1 MRPGLPVQAAGSASA
16 ADRPREIRATPAAP
30 GEAAL
35 RTAYLDLLRLS
46 LCDLAGAGTTAV
58 RGLPQGRL
66 VSRELGTGDLHVRA
80 HGRDWPLHA
89 LTMTGLVRL
98 DDLQQC
104 VETIVHDS
112 IAGDLIETGSW
123 RGGSSILMRA
133 TLDSLGADDR
143 MVWVADSFQG
153 FPEPDASPDLD
164 DAGSGHA
171 GSLAPY
177 FAAFDYLAAPLEEV
191 QDAFARLGYVDG
203 VRFVPGFFEQTL
215 PELAV
220 GEHRWSVIRLDGDTY
235 DVTHLALRCLYPSL
249 SPGGFLIV
257 DDYFDIGECR
267 RAVDDFRHEHSIE
280 EQVEQVDWSCAQWRR
295 TSERPIEPYA
305 PPVGKAA
312 APRRPM
318 KRPPRR
324 PVPTERELELD
335 RQLKELGERLGG
347 LEDELARARA
357 IEERLREITD
367 STSWRLTRPLREL
380 SLRLRALRR

>member
-1 MRPGLPVQAAGSASA
+1 MRPGLPTRAAGSASA
-16 ADRPREIRATPAAP
+16 ADRLQEIGAAPAAP

-66 VSRELGTGDLHVRA
+66 VSHELGTGDLNVRA

-104 VETIVHDS
+104 VETIVRDS
-112 IAGDLIETGSW
+112 IAGDLIETGAW

-133 TLDSLGADDR
+133 TLDSFGAVDR
-143 MVWVADSFQG
+143 TVWVADSFQG
-153 FPEPDASPDLD
+153 FPEPEATPDPP
-164 DAGSGHA
+164 DAGSAYA

-177 FAAFDYLAAPLEEV
+177 FAAFDYLAVQLEEV
-191 QDAFARLGYVDG
+191 QEAFARLGYLHG

-215 PELAV
+215 PGLTG
-220 GEHRWSVIRLDGDTY
+220 GERRWSVIRLDGDTY
-235 DVTHLALRCLYPSL
+235 DVTVLALRCLYPRL
-249 SPGGFLIV
+249 SPGGYLIV
-257 DDYFDIGECR
+257 DDYFDIDECR
-267 RAVDDFRHEHSIE
+267 QAVDDFRHEHRIDE
-280 EQVEQVDWSCAQWRR
+280 PLEQVDWSCARWRR
-295 TSERPIEPYA
+295 ISGRPIEPYA
-305 PPVGKAA
+305 PPVGEAA

-318 KRPPRR
+318 KRPPSR
-324 PVPTERELELD
+324 PVPTERELELEQ
-335 RQLKELGERLGG
+335 QLDELGERLRG
-347 LEDELARARA
+347 LEGELASARA
-357 IEERLREITD
+357 IEERLREVTE

-380 SLRLRALRR
+380 SLRLRDLRR